1 MIFLEV
7 QGFQSASQDSDVVR
21 RQLAA
26 LLCQKETQH
35 TAECVQARRRTVA
48 SLTLYGMGHTM

>member
-7 QGFQSASQDSDVVR
+7 QGFQSASKDSDVVR

-26 LLCQKETQH
+26 LLCQKEAQH
-35 TAECVQARRRTVA
+35 TAEYV
-48 SLTLYGMGHTM
+48 